1 MNEPKTPNLGLN
13 KIDRSSP
20 STTYF
25 DLDKYLDQN
34 WEKVDEG
41 VGQVEEKAEETA
53 AQVSSIQERLDT
65 EKRRSVTLEPGLQVV
80 HAERASAFKLE
91 GLKGRTLVNLLG
103 SAGGMESLTGLNAIR
118 SNLSLDLMNKLD
130 GSSGLKV
137 TINSAASPS
146 AAGVATVSLPNF
158 KANSFYVLVANV
170 KNGNS
175 IEGATIGFGGDF
187 GGPYST
193 FVQTT
198 DKFVTVWAKKK
209 VSTQGSGIIDF
220 AVFGNPNQYG
230 YFDSGRLYEISESE
244 YNALDSMNPEQ
255 IAIKYPYVNSIQSVR
270 NPYVIRYG
278 ENLLPPFYEWEHTG
292 HTFLETS
299 PHTATGELVSGS
311 MGTDAYAVTYL
322 SVLANQDY
330 TISNPAASTG
340 KIRVSVY
347 DSYTRLQGMFI
358 NPGET
363 KTIKTVSRAIKMGVN
378 LSGVTQYTEEFDVNK
393 WTWTTG
399 NKASFAYPTMTLGKV
414 VKPLK
419 TREDCMLALQT
430 DLYSDPVTGLNAD
443 EVFEKNGQY
452 YKLTKWRKIILDES
466 LRYRSIASSSG
477 YKIVGCTLSEPVAA
491 FNSLVVTKYN
501 GNVLTK
507 NGNMSE
513 SDNAYFRIADL
524 SDFNVSIANADSGW
538 GDSYT
543 PTADEI
549 KAYFMGWK
557 MSVLAEPRSTVYNG
571 TGTKVWI
578 RITRMSD
585 SISLT
590 GLVDYTT
597 ILPNTLAGVDSLGN
611 VYASYQLI
619 YQLETP
625 IIESITSEGQLTFIE
640 GDNLVEVGTGMI
652 IRENVKP
659 VYTSDVHKSY
669 NINNYNLSAKLNS
682 KVKKILSVYKNDVR
696 DYWDILQFNPE
707 SEVYG
712 LELASLPASQYDTS
726 AYYTVTYQ
734 VQEQFSPISINGTIG
749 VNEKSII
756 DQFINDSSNISRQ
769 LSVME
774 SKNNKME
781 LQQYA
786 DKKYLKKSSGI
797 SENQD
802 LNGFVAE
809 GEYYCQLNTTAETLK
824 NCPVGV
830 AFSLKVSKNGTQ
842 NKESIPGV
850 TQTLITYLPIG
861 FTIWQRNLY
870 DIWGAWVQ
878 VPSREEFESLKS
890 SVSDGK
896 SAIAAAITAKGVAA
910 SGSDTHTKLATK
922 VGQIQQGKYQSVYLN
937 NTNAVTG
944 TVPGNAPV
952 GYVLHEIM
960 TFPAGTNIVS
970 AMPSVA
976 EQNTFRVGITS
987 SVITQ
992 VQLYLGLRDISG
1004 NTWTLFGSIY
1014 GQGAESLVNLYGF
1027 SVDIT
1032 GGLLTV
1038 EYRRTNGSVAPES
1051 TVNWSFASRSK
1062 PSNFDTSQ
1070 PFKLCYMVGANTSG
1084 VNPTWYVVASNLRVV
1099 SM

>member
-41 VGQVEEKAEETA
+41 IGQVEEKTEETV
-53 AQVSSIQERLDT
+53 AQVGSIQERLDT
-65 EKRRSVTLEPGLQVV
+65 EKRRSVTLEPGLQIIN
-80 HAERASAFKLE
+80 AERASAFKLE

-103 SAGGMESLTGLNAIR
+103 RDGGCEDLSKIGVHQSTLTLDSANKVQG
-118 SNLSLDLMNKLD
+118 SN
-130 GSSGLKV
+130 GLKIA
-137 TINSAASPS
+137 INTGTS
-146 AAGVATVSLPNF
+146 GIGFFTVSL
-158 KANSFYVLVANV
+158 KAGKSYVAIAEV
-170 KNGNS
+170 KNFD
-175 IEGATIGFGGDF
+175 GASMFINLPGVG
-187 GGPYST
+187 
-193 FVQTT
+193 
-198 DKFVTVWAKKK
+198 
-209 VSTQGSGIIDF
+209 
-220 AVFGNPNQYG
+220 AVGNPVKDNSKFNVTWTRYTAPTDIKLNIDVGVSGTAVGQYG
-230 YFDSGRLYEISESE
+230 YADAVRLYEVSTTD
-244 YNALDSMNPEQ
+244 YAALASMSPEQ
-255 IAIKYPYVNSIQSVR
+255 VGTKFPYVNSIQPVR

-340 KIRVSVY
+340 KIRVSIY

-414 VKPLK
+414 VEPLK

-452 YKLTKWRKIILDES
+452 HKMTKWRKIILDES

-513 SDNAYFRIADL
+513 SDNAYFRITDL

-557 MSVLAEPRSTVYNG
+557 MYLGNQGDVSKPYNG
-571 TGTKVWI
+571 ETVGKAWCPLESIYMSGSSASHFTTTLPVSPTI
-578 RITRMSD
+578 RSAYTRYSEWK
-585 SISLT
+585 
-590 GLVDYTT
+590 
-597 ILPNTLAGVDSLGN
+597 P
-611 VYASYQLI
+611 YQLI
-619 YQLETP
+619 YQLGTP
-625 IIESITSEGQLTFIE
+625 TIEPITSEGQLTFNE
-640 GDNLVEVGTGMI
+640 GDNQVEVGTGMI
-652 IRENVKP
+652 IRESANP

-696 DYWDILQFNPE
+696 DYWEILRFNPE

-712 LELASLPASQYDTS
+712 LELASMPASQYDPS

-734 VQEQFSPISINGTIG
+734 VQDQFSPISINGTIG
-749 VNEKSII
+749 VSEKSII
-756 DQFINDSSNISRQ
+756 EQFINDSSNISRQ
-769 LSVME
+769 LSVVE
-774 SKNNKME
+774 SKNNEME
-781 LQQYA
+781 LQKYA
-786 DKKYLKKSSGI
+786 DKNYLRKSSGI

-809 GEYYCQLNTTAETLK
+809 GEYYCQFNTTAETLK

-850 TQTLITYLPIG
+850 TQTLITFLPVG
-861 FTIWQRNLY
+861 FTTWQRNLY

-896 SAIAAAITAKGVAA
+896 SAIAAAITGKGVAA
-910 SGSDTHTKLATK
+910 SGSDTYTQLATK
-922 VGQIQQGKYQSVYLN
+922 IGQISTGPKYAKGSVYASGSVN
-937 NTNAVTG
+937 FINYNGAQVAFNSITVTG
-944 TVPGNAPV
+944 LSFRPTRIIIRLPSQDVANTHIPITVYSASTRKATPTV
-952 GYVLHEIM
+952 GGENYNLATVVNGASGSTGHNVRVYERTGI
-960 TFPAGTNIVS
+960 AS
-970 AMPSVA
+970 SYASV
-976 EQNTFRVGITS
+976 G
-987 SVITQ
+987 
-992 VQLYLGLRDISG
+992 
-1004 NTWTLFGSIY
+1004 
-1014 GQGAESLVNLYGF
+1014 
-1027 SVDIT
+1027 
-1032 GGLLTV
+1032 
-1038 EYRRTNGSVAPES
+1038 
-1051 TVNWSFASRSK
+1051 
-1062 PSNFDTSQ
+1062 DTSFIMPVPVQ
-1070 PFKLCYMVGANTSG
+1070 NNFEWEAFG
-1084 VNPTWYVVASNLRVV
+1084 V
-1099 SM
+1099 

>member
-53 AQVSSIQERLDT
+53 TQVSNIQERLDT

-80 HAERASAFKLE
+80 HAERVSAFKLE

-118 SNLSLDLMNKLD
+118 SNLSLDMMNKLD

-255 IAIKYPYVNSIQSVR
+255 IAIKYPYVNSIQPVR

-452 YKLTKWRKIILDES
+452 YKMTKWRKIILDES

-557 MSVLAEPRSTVYNG
+557 MYLGNQGDVSKPYNG
-571 TGTKVWI
+571 ETVGKAWCPL
-578 RITRMSD
+578 D
-585 SISLT
+585 SIYMSGSSATHFTTTLPVSPT
-590 GLVDYTT
+590 IRSAYTRYSEWK
-597 ILPNTLAGVDSLGN
+597 P
-611 VYASYQLI
+611 YQLI
-619 YQLETP
+619 YQLGTP
-625 IIESITSEGQLTFIE
+625 TIEPITSEGQLTFNE
-640 GDNLVEVGTGMI
+640 GDNQVEVGTGMI
-652 IRENVKP
+652 IRESANP

-696 DYWDILQFNPE
+696 DYWEILRFNPE

-712 LELASLPASQYDTS
+712 LELASMPASQYDPS

-734 VQEQFSPISINGTIG
+734 VQDQFSPISINGTIG
-749 VNEKSII
+749 VSEKSII
-756 DQFINDSSNISRQ
+756 EQFINDSSNISRQ
-769 LSVME
+769 LSVVE
-774 SKNNKME
+774 SKNNEME
-781 LQQYA
+781 LQKYA
-786 DKKYLKKSSGI
+786 DKNYLRKSSGI

-809 GEYYCQLNTTAETLK
+809 GEYYCQFNTTAETLK

-850 TQTLITYLPIG
+850 TQTLITFLPVG
-861 FTIWQRNLY
+861 FTTWQRNLY

-896 SAIAAAITAKGVAA
+896 SAVAAAITGKGVVA
-910 SGSDTHTKLATK
+910 SGSDTFPQLATK
-922 VGQIQQGKYQSVYLN
+922 INQINVGPKY
-937 NTNAVTG
+937 ATG
-944 TVPGNAPV
+944 TIQSAATSMYFMTYNGSYAFNHLSVSNLDFRPNKIIIRRTVQASGEDLNVYDYYTRAAAENSTGSNYNYYTFSNGQGRSAYIVNVYEYSGLGIPSSNAFV
-952 GYVLHEIM
+952 NSSG
-960 TFPAGTNIVS
+960 
-970 AMPSVA
+970 
-976 EQNTFRVGITS
+976 FRVPVLNS
-987 SVITQ
+987 
-992 VQLYLGLRDISG
+992 
-1004 NTWTLFGSIY
+1004 
-1014 GQGAESLVNLYGF
+1014 
-1027 SVDIT
+1027 
-1032 GGLLTV
+1032 
-1038 EYRRTNGSVAPES
+1038 
-1051 TVNWSFASRSK
+1051 
-1062 PSNFDTSQ
+1062 
-1070 PFKLCYMVGANTSG
+1070 NTSY
-1084 VNPTWYVVASNLRVV
+1084 TWEAFRI
-1099 SM
+1099 

>member
-13 KIDRSSP
+13 KIERSSP

-34 WEKVDEG
+34 WEKIDDFAE
-41 VGQVEEKAEETA
+41 QVQEKAGETA
-53 AQVSSIQERLDT
+53 AQVSGLQERLDT
-65 EKRRSVTLEPGLQVV
+65 EKRRSVTLEPGLQIIN
-80 HAERASAFKLE
+80 AERASAFKLD

-103 SAGGMESLTGLNAIR
+103 RDGGCEDLSKIGVHQSTLTLDSA
-118 SNLSLDLMNKLD
+118 NKLQ
-130 GSSGLKV
+130 GSNGLKIA
-137 TINSAASPS
+137 INTGTS
-146 AAGVATVSLPNF
+146 GIGFFTVSL
-158 KANSFYVLVANV
+158 KAGKSYVAIAEV
-170 KNGNS
+170 KNFDGTSMFINLPGV
-175 IEGATIGFGGDF
+175 GA
-187 GGPYST
+187 
-193 FVQTT
+193 V
-198 DKFVTVWAKKK
+198 
-209 VSTQGSGIIDF
+209 
-220 AVFGNPNQYG
+220 GNPVKDNSKFNVTWTRYTAPTDIKLNIDVGVSGTAVGQYG
-230 YFDSGRLYEISESE
+230 YADAVRLYEVSTTD
-244 YNALDSMNPEQ
+244 YAALASMTPEQ
-255 IAIKYPYVNSIQSVR
+255 VGAKYPYVDSIQPVR

-292 HTFLETS
+292 HNFLETS
-299 PHTATGELVSGS
+299 TTTATGELVSGS
-311 MGTDAYAVTYL
+311 IGTDAYAVTYL

-363 KTIKTVSRAIKMGVN
+363 KTIKTVSRAVRMGVN
-378 LSGVTQYTEEFDVNK
+378 LSGVTHYTEEFDVSK

-399 NKASFAYPTMTLGKV
+399 NKASFAYPIMTLGKV

-466 LRYRSIASSSG
+466 LPYRSIASSSG

-850 TQTLITYLPIG
+850 TQTLITYPPIG
-861 FTIWQRNLY
+861 FTTWQRNFY
-870 DIWGAWVQ
+870 DTWGVWVQ
-878 VPSREEFESLKS
+878 IPSREEFESLKS

-896 SAIAAAITAKGVAA
+896 SAIAAAITGKGVAA
-910 SGSDTHTKLATK
+910 SGSDTFAQLATK
-922 VGQIQQGKYQSVYLN
+922 AGQILVSPKY
-937 NTNAVTG
+937 ATG
-944 TVPGNAPV
+944 TV
-952 GYVLHEIM
+952 
-960 TFPAGTNIVS
+960 VS
-970 AMPSVA
+970 SS
-976 EQNTFRVGITS
+976 TS
-987 SVITQ
+987 SNFMTYSGISTGSYITVSGLKFRPNKIIIKAVTSKELFVYDFYTRSQ
-992 VQLYLGLRDISG
+992 QPTLQGTLYNYYTYSQGTPCYTAYVYEYIDSK
-1004 NTWTLFGSIY
+1004 
-1014 GQGAESLVNLYGF
+1014 GQYAYVN
-1027 SVDIT
+1027 
-1032 GGLLTV
+1032 
-1038 EYRRTNGSVAPES
+1038 
-1051 TVNWSFASRSK
+1051 
-1062 PSNFDTSQ
+1062 
-1070 PFKLCYMVGANTSG
+1070 NTSFLLPVHEG
-1084 VNPTWYVVASNLRVV
+1084 GKNFIWEAFQV
-1099 SM
+1099 

>member
-65 EKRRSVTLEPGLQVV
+65 EKRRSVTLEPGLQIIN
-80 HAERASAFKLE
+80 AERASAFKLE

-103 SAGGMESLTGLNAIR
+103 RAGGMESLTGLNAIR
-118 SNLSLDLMNKLD
+118 SNLSLDLMNKVD

-193 FVQTT
+193 FVKTT

-255 IAIKYPYVNSIQSVR
+255 VAIKYPYVNSIQPVR

-278 ENLLPPFYEWEHTG
+278 ENLLPPFYEWENTG

-299 PHTATGELVSGS
+299 TTTATGELVSGS
-311 MGTDAYAVTYL
+311 IGTDAYAVTYL

-347 DSYTRLQGMFI
+347 DAYTRLQGMFI

-363 KTIKTVSRAIKMGVN
+363 KTIKTDSRAVRMGVN

-393 WTWTTG
+393 WTWSTG
-399 NKASFAYPTMTLGKV
+399 NKASFAYPIMTLGKV

-443 EVFEKNGQY
+443 ELFERNGQY
-452 YKLTKWRKIILDES
+452 YKMTKWRRMILDES

-501 GNVLTK
+501 GNLLTK

-543 PTADEI
+543 PAADEI

-557 MSVLAEPRSTVYNG
+557 MYLGNQGDVSEPYNG
-571 TGTKVWI
+571 ETVGKAWCPL
-578 RITRMSD
+578 D
-585 SISLT
+585 SIYMSGSSATHFMTTLP
-590 GLVDYTT
+590 VSPIIRSAYTRYSEWT
-597 ILPNTLAGVDSLGN
+597 P
-611 VYASYQLI
+611 YQLI
-619 YQLETP
+619 YQLATP
-625 IIESITSEGQLTFIE
+625 TIEPITSEGQLTFNE
-640 GDNLVEVGTGMI
+640 GDNQVEVGSGMI
-652 IRENVKP
+652 VRENVKP

-669 NINNYNLSAKLNS
+669 NINNYNLSAKLNNR
-682 KVKKILSVYKNDVR
+682 VKKILAVYKNDVR
-696 DYWDILQFNPE
+696 DYWDILRFNPE

-712 LELASLPASQYDTS
+712 LELASLPANQYDSS
-726 AYYTVTYQ
+726 ANYTVTYQ

-756 DQFINDSSNISRQ
+756 DQVIYDSSNLSRQ
-769 LSVME
+769 LSVLE
-774 SKNNKME
+774 SKNNEME

-786 DKKYLKKSSGI
+786 DKNYLRKSSSI
-797 SENQD
+797 NENED
-802 LNGFVAE
+802 LNSFVSE
-809 GEYYCQLNTTAETLK
+809 GEFYCQFSLTAETLK

-850 TQTLITYLPIG
+850 TQTLITFLPVG
-861 FTIWQRNLY
+861 FSTWQRNLY
-870 DIWGAWVQ
+870 DTWGAWVK

-896 SAIAAAITAKGVAA
+896 SAIAAAITGKGVVA
-910 SGSDTHTKLATK
+910 SGSDTFQQLSTKIIQIKTGKRWATGSSSTK
-922 VGQIQQGKYQSVYLN
+922 QGTQGEFE
-937 NTNAVTG
+937 VTG
-944 TVPGNAPV
+944 LEFKPSIVQVRATLNGMSGINTIERFYFTGGAEVMNSTAYLTPV
-952 GYVLHEIM
+952 Y
-960 TFPAGTNIVS
+960 TSSQWTNI
-970 AMPSVA
+970 P
-976 EQNTFRVGITS
+976 
-987 SVITQ
+987 
-992 VQLYLGLRDISG
+992 
-1004 NTWTLFGSIY
+1004 WTILS
-1014 GQGAESLVNLYGF
+1014 
-1027 SVDIT
+1027 
-1032 GGLLTV
+1032 
-1038 EYRRTNGSVAPES
+1038 NG
-1051 TVNWSFASRSK
+1051 FASRTNYGSISY
-1062 PSNFDTSQ
+1062 PISW
-1070 PFKLCYMVGANTSG
+1070 LAIE
-1084 VNPTWYVVASNLRVV
+1084 
-1099 SM
+1099 

>member
-34 WEKVDEG
+34 WEKVDES
-41 VGQVEEKAEETA
+41 VGKVEEKAEDTE

-65 EKRRSVTLEPGLQVV
+65 EKRKSVTLEPGLQVV
-80 HAERASAFKLE
+80 HSERASAFKLD

-103 SAGGMESLTGLNAIR
+103 RDGGCEDLSKIGVHQSTLTLDSA
-118 SNLSLDLMNKLD
+118 NKLQ
-130 GSSGLKV
+130 GSNGLKIA
-137 TINSAASPS
+137 INTGTS
-146 AAGVATVSLPNF
+146 GIGFFTVSL
-158 KANSFYVLVANV
+158 KAGKSYVAIAEV
-170 KNGNS
+170 KNFDGTSMFINLP
-175 IEGATIGFGGDF
+175 G
-187 GGPYST
+187 
-193 FVQTT
+193 VR
-198 DKFVTVWAKKK
+198 
-209 VSTQGSGIIDF
+209 
-220 AVFGNPNQYG
+220 AVGNPVKDNSKFNVTWTRYTAPTDIKLNIDVGVSGTAVGQYG
-230 YFDSGRLYEISESE
+230 YADAVRLYEVSTTD
-244 YNALDSMNPEQ
+244 YAALASMTPEQ
-255 IAIKYPYVNSIQSVR
+255 VGAKYPYVDSIQPVR

-292 HTFLETS
+292 HNFLETS
-299 PHTATGELVSGS
+299 TTTATGELVSGS
-311 MGTDAYAVTYL
+311 IGTDAYAVTYL

-363 KTIKTVSRAIKMGVN
+363 KTIKTVSRAVRMGVN
-378 LSGVTQYTEEFDVNK
+378 LSGVTHYTEEFDVSK

-399 NKASFAYPTMTLGKV
+399 NKASFAYPIMTLGKV
-414 VKPLK
+414 MKPLK

-557 MSVLAEPRSTVYNG
+557 MYLGNQGDVSKPYNG
-571 TGTKVWI
+571 ETVGKAWCPL
-578 RITRMSD
+578 D
-585 SISLT
+585 SIYMSGSSATHFTTTLPVSPT
-590 GLVDYTT
+590 IRSAYTRYSEWK
-597 ILPNTLAGVDSLGN
+597 P
-611 VYASYQLI
+611 YQLI
-619 YQLETP
+619 YQLGTP
-625 IIESITSEGQLTFIE
+625 TIEPITSEGQLTFNE
-640 GDNLVEVGTGMI
+640 GDNQVEVGTGMI
-652 IRENVKP
+652 IRESANP

-696 DYWDILQFNPE
+696 DYWEILRFNPE

-712 LELASLPASQYDTS
+712 LELASMPASQYDPS

-749 VNEKSII
+749 VSEKSII
-756 DQFINDSSNISRQ
+756 EQFINDSSNISRQ

-774 SKNNKME
+774 SKNNEME

-786 DKKYLKKSSGI
+786 DKNYLKKSSRI
-797 SENQD
+797 KENED
-802 LNGFVAE
+802 LNNFVFE
-809 GEYYCQLNTTAETLK
+809 GEFYCQFSLNAETLK

-842 NKESIPGV
+842 NKEPTPGV
-850 TQTLITYLPIG
+850 TQTLITFLPVG
-861 FTIWQRNLY
+861 FTTWQRNLY
-870 DIWGAWVQ
+870 DSWGAWVQ

-910 SGSDTHTKLATK
+910 SGSDTHLEFARKINQIN
-922 VGQIQQGKYQSVYLN
+922 VGPKY
-937 NTNAVTG
+937 ATG
-944 TVPGNAPV
+944 TIQSAATSMYFMTYNGSYAFNYLSVSNLDFRPNKIIIRRTVQASGEDLNVYDYYTRAAAENSTGSNYNYYTFSNGQGRSAYIVNVYEYSGLGIPSSNAFV
-952 GYVLHEIM
+952 NSSG
-960 TFPAGTNIVS
+960 
-970 AMPSVA
+970 
-976 EQNTFRVGITS
+976 FRVPVLNS
-987 SVITQ
+987 
-992 VQLYLGLRDISG
+992 
-1004 NTWTLFGSIY
+1004 
-1014 GQGAESLVNLYGF
+1014 
-1027 SVDIT
+1027 
-1032 GGLLTV
+1032 
-1038 EYRRTNGSVAPES
+1038 
-1051 TVNWSFASRSK
+1051 
-1062 PSNFDTSQ
+1062 
-1070 PFKLCYMVGANTSG
+1070 NTSY
-1084 VNPTWYVVASNLRVV
+1084 TWEAFRI
-1099 SM
+1099 

>member
-34 WEKVDEG
+34 WEKVDKG
-41 VGQVEEKAEETA
+41 VGQVEEQAEEIA

-103 SAGGMESLTGLNAIR
+103 RCGGMESLTGLNAIR
-118 SNLSLDLMNKLD
+118 SNLSLDLMNKVD

-137 TINSAASPS
+137 TVNSAASPS
-146 AAGVATVSLPNF
+146 AAGVATVSIPNF

-175 IEGATIGFGGDF
+175 IEGATIGFGGEF

-220 AVFGNPNQYG
+220 AVFGNLNQYG

-255 IAIKYPYVNSIQSVR
+255 VALKYPYIDSVQPVL

-278 ENLLPPFYEWEHTG
+278 ENLLPPFYEWENTG

-299 PHTATGELVSGS
+299 TTTATGELVSGS
-311 MGTDAYAVTYL
+311 IGTDAYAVTYL

-363 KTIKTVSRAIKMGVN
+363 KTIKTVSKAIKMGVN
-378 LSGVTQYTEEFDVNK
+378 LSGVTQYTEDFDVNK
-393 WTWTTG
+393 WTWSTG
-399 NKASFAYPTMTLGKV
+399 NKASFAHPIMTLGNV
-414 VKPLK
+414 VKPFK
-419 TREDCMLALQT
+419 TREDSMFALQT
-430 DLYSDPVTGLNAD
+430 NLYADPVTGLNAD

-452 YKLTKWRKIILDES
+452 YKMTKWRKIILDES

-513 SDNAYFRIADL
+513 FDNAYFRIADL

-557 MSVLAEPRSTVYNG
+557 MYLGNQGDVSKPYNG
-571 TGTKVWI
+571 ETVGKAWCPL
-578 RITRMSD
+578 D
-585 SISLT
+585 SIYMSGGSATHFTTTLP
-590 GLVDYTT
+590 GSPIIRSAYTRYSEWT
-597 ILPNTLAGVDSLGN
+597 P
-611 VYASYQLI
+611 YQLI
-619 YQLETP
+619 YQLASPTIDP
-625 IIESITSEGQLTFIE
+625 ITSEGQLTFFE
-640 GDNLVEVGTGMI
+640 GDNQVEVGTGMI
-652 IRENVKP
+652 IRESVNP

-696 DYWDILQFNPE
+696 DYWEILRFNPE

-712 LELASLPASQYDTS
+712 LELASMPASQYDPS

-734 VQEQFSPISINGTIG
+734 VLDQFSPISINGTIG
-749 VNEKSII
+749 VSEKSII
-756 DQFINDSSNISRQ
+756 EQFINDSSNISRQ

-774 SKNNKME
+774 NKNNEME

-786 DKKYLKKSSGI
+786 DKNYLRKSSNI
-797 SENQD
+797 NENEN
-802 LNGFVAE
+802 LNNFVFE
-809 GEYYCQLNTTAETLK
+809 GEFYCQLSLTAETLK
-824 NCPVGV
+824 NCPVRV

-842 NKESIPGV
+842 YKESIPGV
-850 TQTLITYLPIG
+850 TQTLITFLPVG
-861 FTIWQRNLY
+861 FTTWQRNLY
-870 DIWGAWVQ
+870 DTWGAWVQ
-878 VPSREEFESLKS
+878 IPSREEFESLKS

-896 SAIAAAITAKGVAA
+896 SAIAAAITGKGVVA
-910 SGSDTHTKLATK
+910 SGSDTFSQMVAKIK
-922 VGQIQQGKYQSVYLN
+922 QINTGKKFASGSVPALGEGNYRDFQIGF
-937 NTNAVTG
+937 TPSFGIAHAVPYNPTDASFF
-944 TVPGNAPV
+944 V
-952 GYVLHEIM
+952 YS
-960 TFPAGTNIVS
+960 NINGS
-970 AMPSVA
+970 M
-976 EQNTFRVGITS
+976 FRI
-987 SVITQ
+987 
-992 VQLYLGLRDISG
+992 
-1004 NTWTLFGSIY
+1004 
-1014 GQGAESLVNLYGF
+1014 EP
-1027 SVDIT
+1027 IT
-1032 GGLLTV
+1032 GGV
-1038 EYRRTNGSVAPES
+1038 RVKPGTNRG
-1051 TVNWSFASRSK
+1051 
-1062 PSNFDTSQ
+1062 TS
-1070 PFKLCYMVGANTSG
+1070 SG
-1084 VNPTWYVVASNLRVV
+1084 VFYAFE
-1099 SM
+1099 